1 MLPTSP
7 LLSYQD
13 ELLFFFDPSRRPPLK
28 LLLSGSAKALHF
40 IYATVASF
48 AIEILRSRTQNLYQQ
63 IKDRDRYFS
72 ENRVRN
78 WLYQILQ
85 SIAYLHK
92 HGYFHRDLKPEN
104 LLISN
109 DVVKLADFG
118 LAREI
123 RSRPPY
129 TDYVSTRWYRAP
141 EVLLRS
147 PYYNAPIDIF
157 AVGVIA
163 AELFTLRPL
172 FPGSSEQDEIYKI
185 CSVNGTP
192 NAQSWPEG
200 MKLAGQMGFR
210 FPQFSPTPLAQLIP
224 HASQEA
230 LDFIGACLHWDPT
243 KRPTAVQCLQMPFF
257 QVGIK
262 APLKTEAPKPEV
274 NRRPNTYQEREG
286 AQQANPRVEDRNGKK
301 AEPPLAGTM
310 PLQQQQR
317 QQHAPSVAPSH
328 GGAKKMDALLN
339 KPFPSKPMHQPNAGG
354 GGLMGGGLGGGFGA
368 QQQRGM
374 GGLDPIGSRLNGHGG
389 GAQGMGGLDPIGSHM
404 HGARHSN
411 AGANLAPLIKNQ
423 APPVVGNLG
432 GVVQGSYARNARYR
446 PGVQPVAKGAGDLKL
461 PALDRRNGGGLGG
474 LSALQ
479 QGGYRNSAVTNQY
492 MGGMQRGVQGI
503 HSRHQG
509 GGW

>member
-1 MLPTSP
+1 MFVARKGEGL
-7 LLSYQD
+7 
-13 ELLFFFDPSRRPPLK
+13 
-28 LLLSGSAKALHF
+28 
-40 IYATVASF
+40 IYAAN
-48 AIEILRSRTQNLYQQ
+48 LRCEDGGSLCSRTQNLYQQ
-63 IKDRDRYFS
+63 IKDRDRYFP

-78 WLYQILQ
+78 WLYQIIQ

-104 LLISN
+104 LLIMN

-157 AVGVIA
+157 AIGVIA

-192 NAQSWPEG
+192 NAQTWPEG

-224 HASQEA
+224 HASPEA
-230 LDFIGACLHWDPT
+230 LEFIGACLHWDPT

-262 APLKTEAPKPEV
+262 APLKNEAPKPEV
-274 NRRPNTYQEREG
+274 ARRPNTYQERESG
-286 AQQANPRVEDRNGKK
+286 QQVKPRVEDRNGKK
-301 AEPPLAGTM
+301 PEPPLAGTM
-310 PLQQQQR
+310 PLQQQQHKH
-317 QQHAPSVAPSH
+317 QQHLGAPSH
-328 GGAKKMDALLN
+328 VAGKVDPLLN
-339 KPFPSKPMHQPNAGG
+339 KPFPSKPVHQPNANAGV
-354 GGLMGGGLGGGFGA
+354 GGLMGGGIGGGFVA
-368 QQQRGM
+368 QQHRGM
-374 GGLDPIGSRLNGHGG
+374 AGLNPIGSRLHGHGD
-389 GAQGMGGLDPIGSHM
+389 GALGSLNPIGARN
-404 HGARHSN
+404 HGAMLN
-411 AGANLAPLIKNQ
+411 AGGNPAPLNKNI
-423 APPVVGNLG
+423 AGGSVVGGGYG

-446 PGVQPVAKGAGDLKL
+446 PGVQPAAKGAAGDLKL
-461 PALDRRNGGGLGG
+461 PALDRRNVGGLGG
-474 LSALQ
+474 LGAL
-479 QGGYRNSAVTNQY
+479 QGGYHNSAVTGQY
-492 MGGMQRGVQGI
+492 MGRGAAQRGLHGV
-503 HSRHQG
+503 HSRLEG
-509 GGW
+509 GAW

>member
-1 MLPTSP
+1 MDGLVLCP
-7 LLSYQD
+7 
-13 ELLFFFDPSRRPPLK
+13 
-28 LLLSGSAKALHF
+28 
-40 IYATVASF
+40 
-48 AIEILRSRTQNLYQQ
+48 RTQNLYQQ
-63 IKDRDRYFS
+63 IKDRDRYFP

-78 WLYQILQ
+78 WLYQIIA

-104 LLISN
+104 LLIMG

-157 AVGVIA
+157 AIGVIA

-192 NAQSWPEG
+192 NAQTWPEG

-224 HASQEA
+224 HASPEA

-262 APLKTEAPKPEV
+262 APLKAEAPKPEV
-274 NRRPNTYQEREG
+274 KSRRPNTYQQEPESG
-286 AQQANPRVEDRNGKK
+286 QQAKPRVEDRNGKK

-310 PLQQQQR
+310 PS
-317 QQHAPSVAPSH
+317 QHHHKQPLGAASH
-328 GGAKKMDALLN
+328 MGAKMDPLLN
-339 KPFPSKPMHQPNAGG
+339 KAFPSKPVHQQPNAGAG
-354 GGLMGGGLGGGFGA
+354 GFMGGGMGGGF
-368 QQQRGM
+368 QQHRGM
-374 GGLDPIGSRLNGHGG
+374 GALGGHGAQGALDPVGSRL
-389 GAQGMGGLDPIGSHM
+389 
-404 HGARHSN
+404 HGALN
-411 AGANLAPLIKNQ
+411 GAGGNLAPLNKNNVGG
-423 APPVVGNLG
+423 AVVGAYG

-446 PGVQPVAKGAGDLKL
+446 PGVQPATKGAADLKL
-461 PALDRRNGGGLGG
+461 PALDRRNGALGGLG
-474 LSALQ
+474 ALGGQQ
-479 QGGYRNSAVTNQY
+479 QGGYRNAAVTGQY
-492 MGGMQRGVQGI
+492 GGGAQRGGHGV
-503 HSRHQG
+503 HSRHDN